1 MELENNNL
9 SIFDLLK
16 QNEFI
21 IMRVGELCNWDIDTM
36 FNTHQIKNL
45 MHFIDFDIQD
55 YTVDELLET
64 IDEFKDSVREYYR
77 EQVDKCI
84 IVDIFD
90 MAIQIDETWN
100 ETLPDELLAVILARV
115 MLNLAKKETRLLL
128 LEEGEAENREEI
140 WQMVNDTQTFE
151 DFDEFV
157 GRDTSDLPIYIVS
170 SDDEYDEFYPIRT

>member
-1 MELENNNL
+1 MELENSNL

-21 IMRVGELCNWDIDTM
+21 IMRVGELSNWDLDTM
-36 FNTHQIKNL
+36 FNMHQIKNL

-55 YTVDELLET
+55 YSEDELLET

-77 EQVDKCI
+77 QQIDKCI

-100 ETLPDELLAVILARV
+100 ETLPDELLAVILARA
-115 MLNLAKKETRLLL
+115 MLNLEKKESRLLM

-140 WQMVNDTQTFE
+140 WRMVNDTQSFE

-157 GRDTSDLPIYIVS
+157 GRDTADLPIYEIS
-170 SDDEYDEFYPIRT
+170 SDDEFYPIRT